1 MEEIKEIFAKK
12 DPNTVNQIREK
23 IEEARYLEKMLD
35 EISVKE

>member
-1 MEEIKEIFAKK
+1 MESIKLIFAKN
-12 DPNTVNQIREK
+12 DPNTVGQIREQ